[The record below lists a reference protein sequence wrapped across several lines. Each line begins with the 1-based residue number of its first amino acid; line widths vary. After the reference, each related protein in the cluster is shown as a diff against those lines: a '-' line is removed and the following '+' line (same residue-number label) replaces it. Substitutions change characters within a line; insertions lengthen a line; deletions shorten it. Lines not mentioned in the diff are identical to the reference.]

1 MLMNTIGIEV
11 RKMDDLMLDLETLGT
26 SPDTVVVQIGACYFS
41 NKTGKIGKKFKVN
54 VDIDSCLREGFTV
67 EGNAIKW
74 WLTEQAKNATFFNDT
89 TNVRA
94 AIYDFIEFSWKA
106 ERVWSHATFD
116 FVIMMNYI
124 NRLGC
129 TPGFGYK
136 SARDIRTLLD
146 LSHSKI
152 KYSEDNTPR
161 AGEHDALEDCIY
173 QVGYCVK
180 ALNKLS
186 GENRI

>member
-1 MLMNTIGIEV
+1 MLMNTTGIEV

-26 SPDTVVVQIGACYFS
+26 SPDCVVVQIGACYFDS
-41 NKTGKIGKKFKVN
+41 TTGEIGEEFRVN
-54 VDIDSCLREGFTV
+54 IDIDSCLREGFTV
-67 EGNAIKW
+67 GGDTIKW
-74 WLTEQAKNATFFNDT
+74 WLTEQAKNATFFNNT

-106 ERVWSHATFD
+106 KRVWSHATFD
-116 FVIMMNYI
+116 FVIIMNYI
-124 NRLGC
+124 NRLGY

-146 LSHSKI
+146 LSGLEI
-152 KYSEDNTPR
+152 KPNKNNAPR
-161 AGEHDALEDCIY
+161 AGEHDALRDCVY

-180 ALNKLS
+180 ALKKL
-186 GENRI
+186 GKRHA